1 MAKKE
6 IVANVDS
13 IQIEF
18 MDNGYNVRYS
28 GRDAD
33 DDWSEVRLV
42 MLNINEVVD
51 HLKIVDA
58 KLKMGV

>member
-1 MAKKE
+1 MTKRE
-6 IVANVDS
+6 IVSNVTD

-42 MLNINEVVD
+42 MTGIDTVVD
-51 HLKIVDA
+51 HLKMVDA
-58 KLKMGV
+58 KLKSSV